1 MELLKKLV
9 STIAPSGHEN
19 YIHNII
25 SDEIRSYVDE
35 ITTDALGNLIAHKK
49 GNGKRIML
57 AAHADEIGIIVTYIE
72 ENGTLRFQNIGGVRP
87 LYALASRVR
96 FTNGVHGV
104 VFYDMKKDIE
114 KLSFDDMYIDI
125 GAKNKKEAE
134 ELVSIGS
141 VAGFVGDFFEQG
153 EIVVS
158 KSLDNRSGCYVL
170 IEALK
175 RAKENENDIYAVFT
189 SQEELGV
196 RGATS
201 SAYSANPDIALAID
215 VTHTGDM
222 IGAVPME
229 VVLGGGAALKIK
241 DNRSISS
248 PFVVDILK
256 ELATE
261 NAIPY
266 QLEVLTRGGTDAGAI
281 HMTRGGVKTAT
292 LSIPTRFM
300 HSPCEM
306 INKNDLDACIRLL
319 TKFIE
324 KNM

>member
-72 ENGTLRFQNIGGVRP
+72 ENGILRFQNIGGVRP

-114 KLSFDDMYIDI
+114 KLTFDDMYIDI

-175 RAKENENDIYAVFT
+175 RAKESENDIYAVFT

-222 IGAVPME
+222 IGTVPME